1 MKDINILKNNNI
13 DIDASLEILGDIEM
27 YDETLNDFL
36 DEIDNKVNL
45 LKEYNTSSDMPNY
58 AIYAHSIKS
67 DAKYLGFTKLA
78 ETAFNHEIK
87 AKENNSDYV
96 SNDFNNFINEI
107 NEIIKVSKEY
117 LGK

>member
-1 MKDINILKNNNI
+1 MKDVNILKNNNI
-13 DIDASLEILGDIEM
+13 NVDASLEILGDMEM
-27 YDETLNDFL
+27 YNETLNDFL
-36 DEIDNKVNL
+36 NEIENKINL

-58 AIYAHSIKS
+58 AIYAHSVKS

-78 ETAFNHEIK
+78 EIAFNHEIK
-87 AKENNSDYV
+87 AKENNSEYV

-107 NEIIKVSKEY
+107 NKIINISKEY

>member
-13 DIDASLEILGDIEM
+13 DVDASLEILGDMEM

-36 DEIDNKVNL
+36 DEIENKVNL

-78 ETAFNHEIK
+78 EIAFNHEIK
-87 AKENNSDYV
+87 AKENDSDYIN
-96 SNDFNNFINEI
+96 NDFTNFINEI
-107 NEIIKVSKEY
+107 NNIINISNQY
-117 LGK
+117 LQK